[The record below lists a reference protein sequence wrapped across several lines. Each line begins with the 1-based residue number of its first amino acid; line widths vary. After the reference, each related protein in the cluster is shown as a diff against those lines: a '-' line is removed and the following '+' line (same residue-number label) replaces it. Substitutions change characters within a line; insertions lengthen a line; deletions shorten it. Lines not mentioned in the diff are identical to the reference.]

1 MNSWKSKM
9 EAKKHF
15 GEGMVTHS
23 STVAWEIP
31 WTEETG
37 ELVYR
42 VTRVRQD
49 LAINPPPPRNI

>member
-9 EAKKHF
+9 EVKKHF

-31 WTEETG
+31 WTEGYKSQTG
-37 ELVYR
+37 LSH
-42 VTRVRQD
+42 
-49 LAINPPPPRNI
+49 